1 MDRPLG
7 PRQPDK
13 RLTAYESIFGRPS
26 VPQHHSPGQSSVQN
40 YPPTPNYPQNQYP
53 YPSTNPQHYPS
64 TSTSFSPH
72 PYLQQQ
78 PSSRQ
83 SFYAPPQPQ
92 NQSWAYPNYSYHQPQ
107 YPQSSLSPVPSNQ
120 VAYPQQPDDPA
131 DPNYESFARQSV
143 IPPQAYQAQAYH
155 NSPVAQQ
162 HGPWGPRPPPPP
174 QQQQQQPQQ
183 PAYEYEHD
191 FRYQNGA
198 ASPSHTNIPHLGVNI
213 DVDNGR
219 LGLDFD
225 DDESSPSD
233 TDDSELPWANS
244 RSSSKQPR
252 QSYYQPPQ
260 PTLAHHRLS
269 TQRQQS
275 PPDSNSIRSTDSGYS
290 ATSVPTSKPYSLQ
303 LDTALMNPA
312 TSRAASA
319 SSTHID
325 PSASGSTNGNR
336 RSSES
341 ARTMP
346 GPFRRDRSLQVQDR
360 TRSMSAT
367 ASTHARSSHQ
377 DQTVPSPASTSRAR
391 PAPSQLG
398 QPSSPSPYPRR
409 PPIVYPALLSRVAE
423 ALRARIVLSDIVKDG
438 LTYKNAFD
446 GRQAVDK
453 IAYIIKTTDRNL
465 ALLLGRALDA
475 QKYFHAVTYDHRL
488 RDSSSDVYQFR
499 TRVGSPFHSGELSPP
514 PVTSPGSQSTSI
526 TTDSATT
533 RDTGS
538 PSNEASTESDPGKHP
553 HTTAAPSTDAAE
565 DVLLPIGVFT
575 LLTDCYSPT
584 CSRDRLC
591 YSITCPRR
599 LEQIHS
605 KSQPGLGI
613 KRQLSRESLGDL
625 DHVEPGLLWI
635 HTVSKEIVDSVSDQ
649 EKRRQEA
656 INEVIYTERD
666 FVRDMEYLRDVWI
679 APLSASDII
688 PEQRRADFIEQVFW
702 NIHDV
707 IGVNTRLR
715 DALNKRQKSYAV
727 IEGIADIFLDI
738 VPLFAPFVSYGAHQ
752 LYGKYEF
759 EKEKSSNPAFAQFV
773 EETERRPDSR
783 KLELNAYLTKPTTRL
798 ARYPLLLEAVLKQT
812 PEECSDK
819 QDIPKVVTLVR
830 EFLAEVN
837 LQTGRAEN
845 RFNLLQLEQQLLFRP
860 GEQVDLRLKEEGRE
874 MVYKGTLKRRGGSQS
889 DSGELSVFLLD
900 HALLM
905 AKQKNKADQFKV
917 YRRPI
922 PLELLLIIA
931 TDETGMRPIVSSRP
945 KRNSS
950 NQGDDHAQPYPPI
963 LPVKFEGGGKA
974 GFSITFVHL
983 GRKFYQM
990 TLWAATHANHRKW
1003 IENITRQQDL
1013 MRERSQ
1019 FFEMDILSEGFF
1031 QSVNR
1036 ANCAAPFS
1044 GGQKVAYGT
1053 FDGVYFQDLRE
1064 PNREPI
1070 KVLALTDVA
1079 QVDVLDDYGLLI
1091 VLSEGQVIT
1100 FPLDALEAMDPLAGL
1115 KRAKR
1120 IAAHTSFF
1128 KSGVCVG
1135 RTFVCVVKTSPLSST
1150 IKIFEPIDQNVR
1162 GRNKPTFRKLLQ
1174 GGNDTLR
1181 IYKEFYIPVQ
1191 SSSIHFLRTKLCVAC
1206 VNGFEI
1212 IDPDTLDTQGL
1223 LDPSD
1228 ESLDFVRR
1236 RGDNTRPKP
1245 VAIYRIENEFLLCYD
1260 EFAFYIN
1267 RGGRRSRKH
1276 FLVSWEGAPTSFA
1289 FQYPYVLAFEPTF
1302 VEIRNVETGSMSQVI
1317 QGNNLRCLF
1326 TDSPPS
1332 LQQAYTRMS
1341 RSSLSSYNGS
1351 SSFGHGNA
1359 PPYASGPHGAFNGH
1373 TSFPAYGQPPMPVY
1387 PGQLPTPPVY
1397 PGQQPPPPY
1406 GPNGGGREEIILVS
1420 DDRVLTLRMA
1430 LPGQ

>member
-13 RLTAYESIFGRPS
+13 RNTAYESIFGRPS
-26 VPQHHSPGQSSVQN
+26 VSHHISGPSAPPPPGYSPG
-40 YPPTPNYPQNQYP
+40 QYP
-53 YPSTNPQHYPS
+53 YPSNQQLYSPNSHDLSNSPYSSHSYLPQASNP
-64 TSTSFSPH
+64 
-72 PYLQQQ
+72 
-78 PSSRQ
+78 RQ
-83 SFYAPPQPQ
+83 SYYAPSPPQ
-92 NQSWAYPNYSYHQPQ
+92 NQSWSYPNYSYLQPQ
-107 YPQSSLSPVPSNQ
+107 YPSTQPTPTPHTNNALTQPI
-120 VAYPQQPDDPA
+120 YPLLPDDTP
-131 DPNYESFARQSV
+131 DSNLESLHHQGH
-143 IPPQAYQAQAYH
+143 PPTHAYQPQTYPNNTIAHQQAE
-155 NSPVAQQ
+155 
-162 HGPWGPRPPPPP
+162 WGPHSPPHPLQP
-174 QQQQQQPQQ
+174 QPQQ
-183 PAYEYEHD
+183 AAYEYDQGLH
-191 FRYQNGA
+191 YQNG
-198 ASPSHTNIPHLGVNI
+198 SPSRSHPNIPHLGLSI
-213 DVDNGR
+213 DADNGR
-219 LGLDFD
+219 LGIDFAE
-225 DDESSPSD
+225 ESSPSD
-233 TDDSELPWANS
+233 TDDSELPWAH
-244 RSSSKQPR
+244 RSTSKLLHG
-252 QSYYQPPQ
+252 SHYQIPQ
-260 PTLAHHRLS
+260 PTPAHHRS
-269 TQRQQS
+269 SQRQS
-275 PPDSNSIRSTDSGYS
+275 PPDSHSIRSSDSGSPY
-290 ATSVPTSKPYSLQ
+290 PPSKPHPLQ
-303 LDTALMNPA
+303 LDTAALMNQVGR
-312 TSRAASA
+312 TASA
-319 SSTHID
+319 SALPDS
-325 PSASGSTNGNR
+325 SNSR
-336 RSSES
+336 RSSDS
-341 ARTMP
+341 TRTMP
-346 GPFRRDRSLQVQDR
+346 APFRRDRSTQDR
-360 TRSMSAT
+360 SRSLSAT
-367 ASTHARSSHQ
+367 PSTHVRSSFV
-377 DQTVPSPASTSRAR
+377 DQTVPSPASTSRLR
-391 PAPSQLG
+391 PRASHTQGNG
-398 QPSSPSPYPRR
+398 QASSPTPYHRS
-409 PPIVYPALLSRVAE
+409 PIVYPALLSRVAE
-423 ALRARIVLSDIVKDG
+423 ALRARIVLTDIVKDG

-488 RDSSSDVYQFR
+488 RDSASDVYQFR

-514 PVTSPGSQSTSI
+514 AVTSPSTQGRS
-526 TTDSATT
+526 TPTPDARRELGVT

-538 PSNEASTESDPGKHP
+538 PSNEASTESDPGKQP
-553 HTTAAPSTDAAE
+553 DTSTSLPTDTLEDTAD
-565 DVLLPIGVFT
+565 DVLLPTGVFT

-599 LEQIHS
+599 LEQQS
-605 KSQPGLGI
+605 RLNMKPLPGLGI

-625 DHVEPGLLWI
+625 DNVEPGLLWI

-679 APLSASDII
+679 APLSTQDIL
-688 PEQRRADFIEQVFW
+688 PEARRADFIEQVFW

-707 IGVNTRLR
+707 IAVNTRLR

-727 IEGIADIFLDI
+727 IEGIADIFHDI
-738 VPLFAPFVSYGAHQ
+738 VPLFAPFVSYGSHQ

-812 PEECSDK
+812 PDESSDK
-819 QDIPKVVTLVR
+819 HDIPKVVTLVR

-837 LQTGRAEN
+837 RETGRAEN

-874 MVYKGTLKRRGGSQS
+874 MIYKGPLNRRGGAQG
-889 DSGELSVFLLD
+889 DSGELLVFLLD

-905 AKQKNKADQFKV
+905 VKQKSKAEQYKV

-922 PLELLLIIA
+922 PLELLLVIA
-931 TDETGMRPIVSSRP
+931 TDESGMRPVITSRP
-945 KRNSS
+945 QRNNSIANGGHS
-950 NQGDDHAQPYPPI
+950 HQPYPPVV
-963 LPVKFEGGGKA
+963 PVKLEGGSKT
-974 GFSITFVHL
+974 GFAITFVAL

-990 TLWAATHANHRKW
+990 TLWAASHANHRKW
-1003 IENITRQQDL
+1003 IESITRQQDL
-1013 MRERSQ
+1013 MRDRSH
-1019 FFEMDILSEGFF
+1019 FFEMDKLSGGFF
-1031 QSVNR
+1031 QAMNR

-1079 QVDVLDDYGLLI
+1079 QVDVLDEYGLLI

-1267 RGGRRSRKH
+1267 RGGRRSRKN
-1276 FLVSWEGAPTSFA
+1276 FLVYWEGSPTSFA

-1317 QGNNLRCLF
+1317 QGNNLRCLY
-1326 TDSPPS
+1326 TEAPTS
-1332 LQQAYTRMS
+1332 LQQAHPRHSQSSFSSRSVSGFAHGNAQYPSTVHS
-1341 RSSLSSYNGS
+1341 HNGGRSSLPSVDV
-1351 SSFGHGNA
+1351 
-1359 PPYASGPHGAFNGH
+1359 
-1373 TSFPAYGQPPMPVY
+1373 YGQSPVQMY
-1387 PGQLPTPPVY
+1387 PS
-1397 PGQQPPPPY
+1397 QPLPPPY
-1406 GPNGGGREEIILVS
+1406 GSGTGREIILVS
-1420 DDRVLTLRMA
+1420 DDRILTLRMA
-1430 LPGQ
+1430 ALPGQ

>member
-26 VPQHHSPGQSSVQN
+26 VSHHLSSGPGQSSTQN
-40 YPPTPNYPQNQYP
+40 YPPPPIYSPNQYP
-53 YPSTNPQHYPS
+53 YPSNPQQHHSS
-64 TSTSFSPH
+64 TSIDPHNTSYSSH
-72 PYLQQQ
+72 PYLPQPPPPNPQSVLVLSKLPYLQSQYPHHQ
-78 PSSRQ
+78 PSLPPLPNNPLSQ
-83 SFYAPPQPQ
+83 GVYPPQT
-92 NQSWAYPNYSYHQPQ
+92 
-107 YPQSSLSPVPSNQ
+107 
-120 VAYPQQPDDPA
+120 DDPS
-131 DPNYESFARQSV
+131 DFSLDSLTRQGLT
-143 IPPQAYQAQAYH
+143 PAQAQAYQAQAYPH
-155 NSPVAQQ
+155 QQ
-162 HGPWGPRPPPPP
+162 GPWGPRSPPIP
-174 QQQQQQPQQ
+174 QQQQQPQQ

-198 ASPSHTNIPHLGVNI
+198 ATRSHTNIPQLGVNI
-213 DVDNGR
+213 DTDNGR
-219 LGLDFD
+219 LGIDFAE
-225 DDESSPSD
+225 ESSPSD

-244 RSSSKQPR
+244 RSSSKQPHH
-252 QSYYQPPQ
+252 SYYQNPQ
-260 PTLAHHRLS
+260 PTPAHHRLS
-269 TQRQQS
+269 QRQS
-275 PPDSNSIRSTDSGYS
+275 PPDSLSIRSTDSGYS
-290 ATSVPTSKPYSLQ
+290 GASAPPSKPYSLQ
-303 LDTALMNPA
+303 LDTALMSQANRSGSSS
-312 TSRAASA
+312 TTTYVDASA
-319 SSTHID
+319 QGSST
-325 PSASGSTNGNR
+325 R

-341 ARTMP
+341 SRTMP
-346 GPFRRDRSLQVQDR
+346 GPSRRDRSLQDR
-360 TRSMSAT
+360 SRSLSANPS
-367 ASTHARSSHQ
+367 AHVRSSLA
-377 DQTVPSPASTSRAR
+377 DQTTAPSPASTSSRAR
-391 PAPSQLG
+391 PGHSPQVQG
-398 QPSSPSPYPRR
+398 NGPPSSPTPYPRR
-409 PPIVYPALLSRVAE
+409 SPIVYPALLSRVAE

-488 RDSSSDVYQFR
+488 RDSASDVYQFR

-514 PVTSPGSQSTSI
+514 AVASPGSQGTSTP
-526 TTDSATT
+526 TPDARELGVT

-538 PSNEASTESDPGKHP
+538 PSNEASTESDQGKHP
-553 HTTAAPSTDAAE
+553 DESAIPTAPSTDATE
-565 DVLLPIGVFT
+565 DILLPTGVFT

-599 LEQIHS
+599 LEQQS
-605 KSQPGLGI
+605 RLNMKPQPGLGI
-613 KRQLSRESLGDL
+613 KRQLSRESLGDPE
-625 DHVEPGLLWI
+625 HVEPGLLWI

-679 APLSASDII
+679 APLNTSDII
-688 PEQRRADFIEQVFW
+688 PEHRRADFIEQVFW
-702 NIHDV
+702 NILDV
-707 IGVNTRLR
+707 IAVNTRLR
-715 DALNKRQKSYAV
+715 DALNKRQKSHL
-727 IEGIADIFLDI
+727 LDI
-738 VPLFAPFVSYGAHQ
+738 VPHFAPFVSYGAHQ

-759 EKEKSSNPAFAQFV
+759 EKEKSSNLAFAQFV

-798 ARYPLLLEAVLKQT
+798 ARYPLLLEAVLKNT
-812 PEECSDK
+812 PEECADK
-819 QDIPKVVTLVR
+819 QDIPKVVKLVR

-837 LQTGRAEN
+837 HQTGRAEN
-845 RFNLLQLEQQLLFRP
+845 RFNLLQLEKQLLFRP
-860 GEQVDLRLKEEGRE
+860 GEQVDLRLREEGRE
-874 MVYKGTLKRRGGSQS
+874 MIFKGPLKRRGGSQG
-889 DSGELSVFLLD
+889 DSGELLVFLLD

-905 AKQKNKADQFKV
+905 VKQKSKADQYKV
-917 YRRPI
+917 YRPPI
-922 PLELLLIIA
+922 PLELLLVIA
-931 TDETGMRPIVSSRP
+931 TDETGMRPIMTSRP
-945 KRNSS
+945 QRNSTGQ
-950 NQGDDHAQPYPPI
+950 NGGRRAQPYPPVV
-963 LPVKFEGGGKA
+963 PVKFEGGGKA

-1003 IENITRQQDL
+1003 VENITRQQDL
-1013 MRERSQ
+1013 MRERNQ
-1019 FFEMDILSEGFF
+1019 FFEMETLSESFF
-1031 QSVNR
+1031 QAVNR

-1044 GGQKVAYGT
+1044 GGNKVAYGT

-1064 PNREPI
+1064 PSREPI

-1267 RGGRRSRKH
+1267 RGGRRSRKN
-1276 FLVSWEGAPTSFA
+1276 FLVYWEGAPTSFA

-1302 VEIRNVETGSMSQVI
+1302 VEIRNVETGLISQVI

-1326 TDSPPS
+1326 NDMPPS
-1332 LQQAYTRMS
+1332 MQQTHPRTS
-1341 RSSLSSYNGS
+1341 QSSFSSYSGS
-1351 SSFGHGNA
+1351 SFTHVNA
-1359 PPYASGPHGAFNGH
+1359 PYAPHAYNGRA
-1373 TSFPAYGQPPMPVY
+1373 SLPGVYGSSPVPMY
-1387 PGQLPTPPVY
+1387 PG
-1397 PGQQPPPPY
+1397 QPPPP
-1406 GPNGGGREEIILVS
+1406 PHARAAAREEVILVS
-1420 DDRVLTLRMA
+1420 DDRVLTLRMVA

>member
-1 MDRPLG
+1 
-7 PRQPDK
+7 
-13 RLTAYESIFGRPS
+13 
-26 VPQHHSPGQSSVQN
+26 
-40 YPPTPNYPQNQYP
+40 
-53 YPSTNPQHYPS
+53 
-64 TSTSFSPH
+64 
-72 PYLQQQ
+72 
-78 PSSRQ
+78 
-83 SFYAPPQPQ
+83 
-92 NQSWAYPNYSYHQPQ
+92 
-107 YPQSSLSPVPSNQ
+107 
-120 VAYPQQPDDPA
+120 
-131 DPNYESFARQSV
+131 
-143 IPPQAYQAQAYH
+143 
-155 NSPVAQQ
+155 
-162 HGPWGPRPPPPP
+162 
-174 QQQQQQPQQ
+174 
-183 PAYEYEHD
+183 
-191 FRYQNGA
+191 
-198 ASPSHTNIPHLGVNI
+198 
-213 DVDNGR
+213 
-219 LGLDFD
+219 
-225 DDESSPSD
+225 
-233 TDDSELPWANS
+233 
-244 RSSSKQPR
+244 
-252 QSYYQPPQ
+252 
-260 PTLAHHRLS
+260 
-269 TQRQQS
+269 
-275 PPDSNSIRSTDSGYS
+275 
-290 ATSVPTSKPYSLQ
+290 
-303 LDTALMNPA
+303 MNPA
-312 TSRAASA
+312 ASRAGSA
-319 SSTHID
+319 SSTYVD
-325 PSASGSTNGNR
+325 PSTSGSGNGAR

-367 ASTHARSSHQ
+367 ASTHVRSSLQ
-377 DQTVPSPASTSRAR
+377 DQTIPSPASTSRLR
-391 PAPSQLG
+391 PAPSQLQGNG
-398 QPSSPSPYPRR
+398 QPSSSSPFPHRS
-409 PPIVYPALLSRVAE
+409 PIVYPALLSRVAE

-488 RDSSSDVYQFR
+488 RDSPSDVYQFR

-514 PVTSPGSQSTSI
+514 AITSPGSQR
-526 TTDSATT
+526 TDLAAT

-553 HTTAAPSTDAAE
+553 DTTAVSAAPLTDAAE
-565 DVLLPIGVFT
+565 AVLLPTGVFT

-584 CSRDRLC
+584 CSRNRLC

-599 LEQIHS
+599 LEQQS
-605 KSQPGLGI
+605 LLNMKPQPGLGI
-613 KRQLSRESLGDL
+613 KRLSRESLGDL

-656 INEVIYTERD
+656 INEAIYTERD
-666 FVRDMEYLRDVWI
+666 FVRDMEYLRDVWV
-679 APLSASDII
+679 AQLSASDII
-688 PEQRRADFIEQVFW
+688 PEHRRAGFIEQVFW

-707 IGVNTRLR
+707 IAVNTRLR

-773 EETERRPDSR
+773 EEMERRPDSR

-819 QDIPKVVTLVR
+819 QDIPKVVTLIR

-837 LQTGRAEN
+837 LQTGRTEN
-845 RFNLLQLEQQLLFRP
+845 RFNLLQLQQQLLFRP
-860 GEQVDLRLKEEGRE
+860 GEQVDLRLREEGRE
-874 MVYKGTLKRRGGSQS
+874 MVYKGPLKRRGGSQS
-889 DSGELSVFLLD
+889 DSGELLVFLLD

-905 AKQKNKADQFKV
+905 VKQKNKADQYKV

-945 KRNSS
+945 QRNNS
-950 NQGDDHAQPYPPI
+950 NQSGDRHAQPYPPV
-963 LPVKFEGGGKA
+963 LPVKFEGGGKP

-1003 IENITRQQDL
+1003 IELITRQQDL

-1019 FFEMDILSEGFF
+1019 CFEMDILSEGFF

-1064 PNREPI
+1064 PNREPV

-1079 QVDVLDDYGLLI
+1079 QVDVLDDFGLLI

-1162 GRNKPTFRKLLQ
+1162 GRSKPTFRKLLQ

-1236 RGDNTRPKP
+1236 RSDNTRPKP

-1267 RGGRRSRKH
+1267 RGGRRSRKN
-1276 FLVSWEGAPTSFA
+1276 FLVYWEGSPTSFA

-1302 VEIRNVETGSMSQVI
+1302 VEIRNVETGSMSQVV

-1326 TDSPPS
+1326 TDTPPS
-1332 LQQAYTRMS
+1332 PQQAYQRMS

-1351 SSFGHGNA
+1351 SAGHANV
-1359 PPYASGPHGAFNGH
+1359 PYGAHAFNGH
-1373 TSFPAYGQPPMPVY
+1373 SSFPAYGQPPMPVY

-1397 PGQQPPPPY
+1397 PGQPPPPY
-1406 GPNGGGREEIILVS
+1406 GGGVGGREEIILVS

>member
-1 MDRPLG
+1 MMDRPLG

-26 VPQHHSPGQSSVQN
+26 VPHHHSPGQSSVQN
-40 YPPTPNYPQNQYP
+40 YPPAPNYPQNQYP

-64 TSTSFSPH
+64 TSASFSPH

-92 NQSWAYPNYSYHQPQ
+92 PQNQSWAYPNYSYQPQ
-107 YPQSSLSPVPSNQ
+107 YPQSSLSPVPSNHLSQ

-131 DPNYESFARQSV
+131 DPNYESFSRQSL

-162 HGPWGPRPPPPP
+162 QGPWGPRPPPPP
-174 QQQQQQPQQ
+174 QQLQQPQQPQQ

-191 FRYQNGA
+191 SRYQNGA
-198 ASPSHTNIPHLGVNI
+198 ASRSHTNIPHLGVNI

-290 ATSVPTSKPYSLQ
+290 GTSVPTSKPYSLQ
-303 LDTALMNPA
+303 LDTAALMTPA
-312 TSRAASA
+312 ASRAGSA
-319 SSTHID
+319 SSTHVD
-325 PSASGSTNGNR
+325 PSASGSTNANR

-377 DQTVPSPASTSRAR
+377 DQTVPSPASTSRLR
-391 PAPSQLG
+391 PVPSQLG
-398 QPSSPSPYPRR
+398 QPSSPSPHPHR

-423 ALRARIVLSDIVKDG
+423 ALRARIALSDIVKDG

-526 TTDSATT
+526 PPDSATT

-553 HTTAAPSTDAAE
+553 DTTAAPSTDAAE
-565 DVLLPIGVFT
+565 DALLPIG
-575 LLTDCYSPT
+575 
-584 CSRDRLC
+584 DRLC

-605 KSQPGLGI
+605 KSQPGGLGI

-738 VPLFAPFVSYGAHQ
+738 VPLFAPF

-812 PEECSDK
+812 SEECSDK
-819 QDIPKVVTLVR
+819 QEIPKVVTLVR

-874 MVYKGTLKRRGGSQS
+874 LVYKGTLKRRGGSQS

-931 TDETGMRPIVSSRP
+931 TDETGMRPI
-945 KRNSS
+945 
-950 NQGDDHAQPYPPI
+950 PYPPI

-990 TLWAATHANHRKW
+990 TLWAATHVNHRKW

-1053 FDGVYFQDLRE
+1053 FDG
-1064 PNREPI
+1064 
-1070 KVLALTDVA
+1070 VLALTDVA

-1326 TDSPPS
+1326 TDTPPS

-1359 PPYASGPHGAFNGH
+1359 PPYPHNAFNGH
-1373 TSFPAYGQPPMPVY
+1373 TSFPAYGQPY

-1406 GPNGGGREEIILVS
+1406 GPNGGGGREEIILVS

-1430 LPGQ
+1430 LLGQ